1 MTDSKLP
8 PIDKSEL
15 PRLPPRAAESHKGTF
30 GRALLI
36 GGSRGMTG
44 AIGLAGMAALRG
56 GAGLVQLA
64 VPLPCLDVVA
74 SYHPCYLTFPV
85 HADLTGCIAAS
96 AQDPLLAQ
104 AELATAVGCGPGQGS
119 SAALDEL
126 VGWLYVRIK
135 APAVFDA
142 DSLNALARRRD
153 RTPRGGG
160 PRILT
165 PHPGEFAR
173 LTEMSVAHVQQNRE
187 TLAVAFARQHRV
199 TLVLKGHRT
208 IITDGERL
216 AINTT
221 GNPGMATGGTGDVLT
236 GLIVA
241 LLCQGLETYDAARL
255 GVYMH
260 GLAGDIA
267 AARLGQVALV
277 ASDLLSHLPAAI
289 QQAQGEIKAPGK

>member
-1 MTDSKLP
+1 MTDTALP
-8 PIDKSEL
+8 PLDCSEL
-15 PRLPPRAAESHKGTF
+15 PRLPPRAADSHKGTY

-36 GGSRGMTG
+36 GGSQGMTG

-64 VPLPCLDVVA
+64 VPAPTLDVVA
-74 SYHPCYLTFPV
+74 SYHPCYLTVPLE
-85 HADLTGCIAAS
+85 ADLGGRIAAA
-96 AQDPLLAQ
+96 AQDPLLAL
-104 AELATAVGCGPGQGS
+104 AEQATAVGCGPGQGTS
-119 SAALDEL
+119 TALDEL
-126 VGWLYVRIK
+126 VGWLYVRMK

-173 LTEMSVAHVQQNRE
+173 LTGMTAAQIQQQRE
-187 TLAVAFARQHRV
+187 ASAVAFARQHRV
-199 TLVLKGHRT
+199 TLVLKGHRS
-208 IITDGERL
+208 IITDGDRL

-241 LLCQGLETYDAARL
+241 LLCQGLSTYDAARL
-255 GVYMH
+255 GAYVH

-267 AARLGQVALV
+267 AARVGQIALV
-277 ASDLLSHLPAAI
+277 ASDLLAHLPAAI
-289 QQAQGEIKAPGK
+289 QQAQGEIKAAAK

>member
-1 MTDSKLP
+1 MDASLP
-8 PIDKSEL
+8 PLDTSDL
-15 PRLPPRAAESHKGTF
+15 PRLPPRAADSHKGTF

-36 GGSRGMTG
+36 GGSRGMAG

-64 VPLPCLDVVA
+64 VPDPCLDVVA
-74 SYHPCYLTFPV
+74 SYHPCYLTTPV
-85 HADLTGCIAAS
+85 EADESGRIDGVALDS
-96 AQDPLLAQ
+96 LLAL
-104 AELATAVGCGPGQGS
+104 AEQATAVGCGPGQGT
-119 SAALDEL
+119 SAELDDL
-126 VGWLYVRIK
+126 VGWLHVRIK

-173 LTEMSVAHVQQNRE
+173 LTGLTSAQVQQNRE
-187 TLAVAFARQHRV
+187 SAAVAFARQHRV
-199 TLVLKGHRT
+199 TLVLKGHQT
-208 IITDGERL
+208 IITDGARL

-241 LLCQGLETYDAARL
+241 LLCQGLNAYEAARL
-255 GVYMH
+255 GVYVH

-267 AARLGQVALV
+267 AARVGQIALV
-277 ASDLLSHLPAAI
+277 ASDLLAHLPAAI
-289 QQAQGEIKAPGK
+289 QQVQGEIKAPGK